1 MSIKLLENNFKVPCY
16 AGPPSSPLFR
26 THTTTVWIH
35 RTTWWIIPASTN
47 LGIKILENNF
57 KIACYARVS
66 PLLVYL
72 HPQFLHIWHIWSPHV
87 KCSASLNIPDCGH
100 ATWWKIHLNPHVYKN
115 FSFISLSTPPFFAYL
130 PYLVA
135 RCKTVRLVEN
145 TTPCGGNPSQTCNLM
160 EYPPQTPCL

>member
-1 MSIKLLENNFKVPCY
+1 MVEYFASTKMSNKLLENNFKIPCY

-57 KIACYARVS
+57 KIPCYARVSPLVVYLQPQFLHIWHIWSPDENVPPRWISRTMRMQPGGRSTSNPMFIRVS

-72 HPQFLHIWHIWSPHV
+72 HPQFFHIWHFYSPV
-87 KCSASLNIPDCGH
+87 VIRS
-100 ATWWKIHLNPHVYKN
+100 T
-115 FSFISLSTPPFFAYL
+115 SLSFFPL
-130 PYLVA
+130 PSA
-135 RCKTVRLVEN
+135 
-145 TTPCGGNPSQTCNLM
+145 PC
-160 EYPPQTPCL
+160 